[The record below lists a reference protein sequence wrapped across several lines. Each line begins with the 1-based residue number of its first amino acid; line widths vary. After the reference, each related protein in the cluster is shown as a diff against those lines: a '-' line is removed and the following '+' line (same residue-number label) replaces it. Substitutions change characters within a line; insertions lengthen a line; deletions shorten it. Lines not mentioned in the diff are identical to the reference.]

1 MAAYTD
7 QPSRS
12 RRFIKFYLAGW
23 AALAVGAL
31 AYLTFLALQ
40 PPQPATSHAQT
51 AEAEPGQAI
60 RAVAKV
66 NVEMGTMR
74 RNISDIQKDVADLK
88 DAAVQQEAKDKAADS
103 RLTSVEERLATIEAE
118 PPGANPGKAPAAKTP
133 EKALRKTSD
142 ARPGARTINVPQGEA
157 PPSSAKTDGP
167 PVPLETAS
175 IAPAEE
181 ITFGEVVV
189 TPAAHKQFGVQLG
202 SHPSLEGLRE
212 RWGRLREQH
221 SGQLGALEPRIVPPR
236 AGGGAYRLLA
246 GPFAT
251 KADADRACA
260 DMGLSRPGCFA
271 TAYTG
276 TPL

>member
-12 RRFIKFYLAGW
+12 RSFIKVYLAGW
-23 AALAVGAL
+23 AALAVAAL

-40 PPQPATSHAQT
+40 PPQPQPPRPQVTES
-51 AEAEPGQAI
+51 EPGQAM
-60 RAVAKV
+60 RAIAKAT
-66 NVEMGTMR
+66 VEMGTMR
-74 RNISDIQKDVADLK
+74 RNIGEIQKDVSDLK
-88 DAAVQQEAKDKAADS
+88 DAVVQQEAKDKAVNS
-103 RLTSVEERLATIEAE
+103 RLTSVEERLATVEAE
-118 PPGANPGKAPAAKTP
+118 PPAANKAKVPDKTQ
-133 EKALRKTSD
+133 RKTTEGRPS
-142 ARPGARTINVPQGEA
+142 ARVISVPQGEA
-157 PPSSAKTDGP
+157 SPSSAKTEGP
-167 PVPLETAS
+167 PVPLETGS
-175 IAPAEE
+175 IAPTDE

-189 TPAAHKQFGVQLG
+189 TPAAQAQFGVQLG

-212 RWGRLREQH
+212 RWDRLREQH
-221 SGQLGALEPRIVPPR
+221 RGQLAALEPRIVPPR
-236 AGGGAYRLLA
+236 TGGGAYRLLA

-251 KADADRACA
+251 KAEADRVCA